1 MCSRL
6 CPPEAFS
13 GNEALTPPAIRIVAC
28 WWPWPNS
35 SPRMTYYQRKLT
47 YPSLCTYHLHA
58 VTDWCGIAKACP
70 LCLSSG
76 HFCKV
81 IPAQSF
87 LELDDVNMKP
97 YCQSCLLHPTPR
109 VVSKSGHLH
118 ANLCVKV
125 SQRTLY
131 NIESKLR
138 SFFFSPQ
145 FQSFLLLEFQILKT
159 DSKAI
164 IQWFR

>member
-1 MCSRL
+1 MSIWKSPTGSWMLTESRAQEREKPGRRRPGNEHTVCSRL
-6 CPPEAFS
+6 CPPEALS
-13 GNEALTPPAIRIVAC
+13 GNEALTPPAIRIAAC

-35 SPRMTYYQRKLT
+35 SPRMTFYQRKLT

-58 VTDWCGIAKACP
+58 VTDWCVIAKACP

-81 IPAQSF
+81 ITVQSF

-97 YCQSCLLHPTPR
+97 HCQSCLLHPTPR

-125 SQRTLY
+125 SQRTLR
-131 NIESKLR
+131 NIE
-138 SFFFSPQ
+138 
-145 FQSFLLLEFQILKT
+145 
-159 DSKAI
+159 
-164 IQWFR
+164 